1 MNKTYYKKLVKMIG
15 SISEEAD
22 IDFTCYLHDNLWRGN
37 KPVDEL
43 NAYIGEGKWIKYM
56 GAPCKRNHATMLY
69 KSGRP
74 RKVDKE
80 QCTCRFPEGPVHA
93 AYNPKMNLVEETFAE
108 IDRQIK
114 RNHVEDQKKD
124 QPIVWPSKGVGKRTF
139 WKKQLEK
146 AVQQVGANG
155 SFFERQ
161 YNGYLKSTALYRK
174 SW

>member
-1 MNKTYYKKLVKMIG
+1 
-15 SISEEAD
+15 
-22 IDFTCYLHDNLWRGN
+22 
-37 KPVDEL
+37 
-43 NAYIGEGKWIKYM
+43 
-56 GAPCKRNHATMLY
+56 
-69 KSGRP
+69 
-74 RKVDKE
+74 
-80 QCTCRFPEGPVHA
+80 
-93 AYNPKMNLVEETFAE
+93 MNLVEETFAE

-161 YNGYLKSTALYRK
+161 YNGYLKRAQLYTESRGNRLK
-174 SW
+174 SSKY